1 MNETQVRSDLGQL
14 ADDLARMKD
23 RAYRSPDEAYA
34 ALIATQ
40 TRLNYAFRKLGDAPT
55 SYQMLVAEF
64 PKVIES
70 VIGMFIERARAVA
83 AEFSAS
89 VILSRASAMEFWSFR
104 WVEVAMSAT
113 MKSMRPSLFTSP
125 RSDPIE

>member
-1 MNETQVRSDLGQL
+1 VEGRRLNETQVRSDLGQL
-14 ADDLARMKD
+14 SDDLARMKD

-83 AEFSAS
+83 AEFSAEQFS
-89 VILSRASAMEFWSFR
+89 VQVSGFPPSVSLSMTWANEDRHTWL
-104 WVEVAMSAT
+104 
-113 MKSMRPSLFTSP
+113 KK
-125 RSDPIE
+125 